1 MTLWSWGSAYRE
13 TAMTQCDNLMGS
25 YQYHTWGTW
34 LVHLILQEFKL
45 VSS

>member
-1 MTLWSWGSAYRE
+1 MTLWTWGSAYRE

-25 YQYHTWGTW
+25 YHTWGTW